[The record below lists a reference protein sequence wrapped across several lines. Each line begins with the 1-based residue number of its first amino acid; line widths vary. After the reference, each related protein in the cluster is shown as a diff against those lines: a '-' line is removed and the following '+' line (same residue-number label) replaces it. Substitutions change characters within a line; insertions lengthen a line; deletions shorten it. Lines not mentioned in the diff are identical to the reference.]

1 MLTMLKKTLL
11 LMACA
16 VALLAFDARP
26 AQAYSFNLTT
36 GNSAISPY
44 PGPYA
49 TVVVNAVNSTTA
61 TITFTALDSSN
72 NLYSYL
78 FGDGGSVGVNVNS
91 TNFTVSGATCIATFT
106 TCTILNTSGGGSE
119 DGFGNF
125 NYSMNLFDGYT
136 NTATQISFTLTNN
149 SGTWLLDGSNVLT
162 ANSNGALAAAHIFV
176 ADGATP
182 NPNTPALATGY
193 AANGGSQVPD
203 GGMTISLLGLA
214 LAGMGL
220 GARRKN

>member
-1 MLTMLKKTLL
+1 VLVTL
-11 LMACA
+11 
-16 VALLAFDARP
+16 VD
-26 AQAYSFNLTT
+26 
-36 GNSAISPY
+36 
-44 PGPYA
+44 
-49 TVVVNAVNSTTA
+49 STHA
-61 TITFTALDSSN
+61 TITFTALDSPN

-91 TNFTVSGATCIATFT
+91 TNFTVSGATCVATFT
-106 TCTILNTSGGGSE
+106 SCTILNTSGGGSE

-136 NTATQISFTLTNN
+136 NTATQISFNLTNT
-149 SGTWLLDGSNVLT
+149 SGTWSGDQNVLI
-162 ANSNGALAAAHIFV
+162 ANNQGALAAAHIFV

-182 NPNTPALATGY
+182 NSGTPALATGY
-193 AANGGSQVPD
+193 AANGGAQVPD
-203 GGMTISLLGLA
+203 GGMTITLLGLA